1 MGRFFIIRDTLAIGV
16 ADAIK
21 AAKLCGA
28 KKVVGVHYNTF
39 PPIQIDTTAAQA
51 AFANEGLELLLPL
64 IGSTI
69 EI

>member
-1 MGRFFIIRDTLAIGV
+1 VLPIGDTFTMGT

-21 AAKLCGA
+21 ATELCGA

-51 AFANEGLELLLPL
+51 AFADEGLELLLPA

>member
-1 MGRFFIIRDTLAIGV
+1 MGATDT
-16 ADAIK
+16 IK
-21 AAKLCGA
+21 AAELCGA

-39 PPIQIDTTAAQA
+39 PPIQIDTIAAQA
-51 AFANEGLELLLPL
+51 AFANEGLELQLPA